1 MTPMRCVN
9 VKLPKPYIDILEM
22 YGSLDSVTDKALNMV
37 YTDQL
42 PPINEMPAVPVLS
55 DICKRVIKV
64 TNEEYDDNCKLLGPK
79 HHSNSIKRLLTY
91 IVDNEIYL
99 NWQMRETASDTYSK
113 RLLECIGRLDKL
125 SQIAPLQDRK
135 KINEA
140 LTILETL

>member
-1 MTPMRCVN
+1 
-9 VKLPKPYIDILEM
+9 M
-22 YGSLDSVTDKALNMV
+22 YGSLDDVTDKALDMV
-37 YTDQL
+37 YTDAL
-42 PPINEMPAVPVLS
+42 PPINEMPAVSTLPNA
-55 DICKRVIKV
+55 CKRVIRV

-79 HHSNSIKRLLTY
+79 HHTNSIKRLLTY

-99 NWQMRETASDTYSK
+99 NWPMRKTASDTYCK
-113 RLLECIGRLDKL
+113 QLLECIGRLDKL

>member
-1 MTPMRCVN
+1 MRCVN
-9 VKLPKPYIDILEM
+9 VKLPKLYIDILEM
-22 YGSLDSVTDKALNMV
+22 YGSLDSVTDKALDMV

-42 PPINEMPAVPVLS
+42 PPINEMPAAPILS
-55 DICKRVIKV
+55 DTCKRVIKV

-79 HHSNSIKRLLTY
+79 HHANSIKRLLTY

-99 NWQMRETASDTYSK
+99 NWQMRETASDTYNK
-113 RLLECIGRLDKL
+113 RLSECIGRLDKL

-135 KINEA
+135 RINEA

>member
-1 MTPMRCVN
+1 MRCVN
-9 VKLPKPYIDILEM
+9 VRLPKQYIDILQM
-22 YGSLDSVTDKALNMV
+22 YGSLDDVTDKALDMV
-37 YTDQL
+37 YTDAL
-42 PPINEMPAVPVLS
+42 PPINEMPAVSNLPNA
-55 DICKRVIKV
+55 CKRVIRV

-79 HHSNSIKRLLTY
+79 HHANSIKRLLTY

-99 NWQMRETASDTYSK
+99 NWPMRKTASDTYC
-113 RLLECIGRLDKL
+113 RQLLECVGRLDKL

>member
-1 MTPMRCVN
+1 MRCVN
-9 VKLPKPYIDILEM
+9 VRLPKQYIDILQM
-22 YGSLDSVTDKALNMV
+22 YGSLDDVTDKALDMV
-37 YTDQL
+37 YTDAL
-42 PPINEMPAVPVLS
+42 PPINEMPAVSTLPNA
-55 DICKRVIKV
+55 CKRVIRV

-79 HHSNSIKRLLTY
+79 HHTNSIKRLLTY

-99 NWQMRETASDTYSK
+99 NWPMRKTASDTYCK
-113 RLLECIGRLDKL
+113 QLLECIGRLDKL

>member
-1 MTPMRCVN
+1 MRCVN
-9 VKLPKPYIDILEM
+9 VKLPKSYIDILEM

-135 KINEA
+135 KINEV
-140 LTILETL
+140 LTILASL

>member
-1 MTPMRCVN
+1 MRCVN

-99 NWQMRETASDTYSK
+99 NWPIRKTASDTYCK
-113 RLLECIGRLDKL
+113 QLLECIGRLDKL

>member
-1 MTPMRCVN
+1 MRCVN
-9 VKLPKPYIDILEM
+9 VRLPKQYIDILQM
-22 YGSLDSVTDKALNMV
+22 YGSLDDVTDKALDMV
-37 YTDQL
+37 YTDAL
-42 PPINEMPAVPVLS
+42 PPINEMPAVSNLPNT
-55 DICKRVIKV
+55 CKRVIRV

-79 HHSNSIKRLLTY
+79 HHTNSIKRLLTY

-99 NWQMRETASDTYSK
+99 NWPMRKTASDTYCK
-113 RLLECIGRLDKL
+113 QLLECIGRLDKL

>member
-1 MTPMRCVN
+1 MRCVN

-22 YGSLDSVTDKALNMV
+22 YGSLDSVTDKALDMV

-42 PPINEMPAVPVLS
+42 PPINEMSAVPNLPNA
-55 DICKRVIKV
+55 CKRVIKV

-99 NWQMRETASDTYSK
+99 NWQMRETASNTYNK

>member
-1 MTPMRCVN
+1 MRCVN

-42 PPINEMPAVPVLS
+42 PPINEMPAVPNLPNA
-55 DICKRVIKV
+55 CKRVIKV

-79 HHSNSIKRLLTY
+79 HHANSIKRLLTY

-99 NWQMRETASDTYSK
+99 NWQMRETASDTYNK
-113 RLLECIGRLDKL
+113 RLLECIDRLDKL

-135 KINEA
+135 RINEA
-140 LTILETL
+140 LAILETL